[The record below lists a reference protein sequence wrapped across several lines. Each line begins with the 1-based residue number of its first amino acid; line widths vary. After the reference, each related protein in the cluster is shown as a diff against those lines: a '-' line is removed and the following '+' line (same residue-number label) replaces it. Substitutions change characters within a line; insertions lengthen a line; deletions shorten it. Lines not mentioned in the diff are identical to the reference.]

1 MSGND
6 YNWVPTFSLVALVTA
21 VALIVGV
28 AVGMGDQKLIYLAAL
43 VAIPLALKWP
53 VEVALG
59 AVALI
64 IPFDA
69 ILVAVTSGSGNTTV
83 TWFVSLGA
91 GALLLGRIIT
101 GLRQPPPRVAM
112 WWVLL
117 IAWGSVTGF
126 WAVDDSIVLH
136 RLPTAWGLL
145 IFYLAAVSSRISR
158 KQLKIVLMLTVL
170 GGCAAAIWASWS
182 FFHGTF
188 WGGNSSRA
196 SLSMDSHEMDPNF
209 FAAMLLIPLSLSIG
223 MFISSRRWLSK
234 ALLAVCAAAAMMAI
248 ILTMS
253 RGALVAV
260 VLLAGAY
267 VFRLGLKMRAF
278 AAVAVVLTLLAIV
291 APPTFWKRMQL
302 DDRTASGTGRT
313 NVWVVAAQMIKHH
326 PLGGVGLSNFPAAY
340 ASYAGAA
347 PHFEGYYKD
356 SHNSYINILA
366 EQGVVGL
373 TLFLLAVFFTLRRLQ
388 GAIAALGAARAP
400 AILLVSCE
408 AALIA
413 VLGSGFFLDLLFSK
427 FVWFLLILCT
437 LIARAENEQAAASAR
452 PANAKLSTVET
463 VLSDPIFTR

>member
-1 MSGND
+1 MAGGGC
-6 YNWVPTFSLVALVTA
+6 P
-21 VALIVGV
+21 
-28 AVGMGDQKLIYLAAL
+28 
-43 VAIPLALKWP
+43 
-53 VEVALG
+53 G

-69 ILVAVTSGSGNTTV
+69 ILVAVKSGSGNTTV
-83 TWFVSLGA
+83 TWFVSGA
-91 GALLLGRIIT
+91 GAFVGRIIT

-112 WWVLL
+112 WWALL
-117 IAWGSVTGF
+117 IAWGSVTAF

-158 KQLKIVLMLTVL
+158 KQLKIVLLLTLL

-196 SLSMDSHEMDPNF
+196 SLSMDSHEIDPNF

-234 ALLAVCAAAAMMAI
+234 ALLVVCAAAAMMAI

-260 VLLAGAY
+260 VFLAGVY

-291 APPTFWKRMQL
+291 APPTFWKKMHL

-313 NVWVVAAQMIKHH
+313 NVWVVAAQMINIT
-326 PLGGVGLSNFPAAY
+326 PGGW
-340 ASYAGAA
+340 
-347 PHFEGYYKD
+347 
-356 SHNSYINILA
+356 
-366 EQGVVGL
+366 
-373 TLFLLAVFFTLRRLQ
+373 T
-388 GAIAALGAARAP
+388 
-400 AILLVSCE
+400 
-408 AALIA
+408 
-413 VLGSGFFLDLLFSK
+413 
-427 FVWFLLILCT
+427 
-437 LIARAENEQAAASAR
+437 
-452 PANAKLSTVET
+452 
-463 VLSDPIFTR
+463 